1 MKRSF
6 NGLLEPVFVYF
17 FFINRDEDGGWLAA
31 GDGLTDTPI
40 RLQQEKAVKSTSQKI
55 SYN

>member
-1 MKRSF
+1 MKSSF

-31 GDGLTDTPI
+31 GDGLS
-40 RLQQEKAVKSTSQKI
+40 STGGAKVGAPPRP
-55 SYN
+55 